1 MTSFENFIDEIKQQ
15 VDLSAEIEKTAGFA
29 LQDQRRGKYVYG
41 IPTAAG
47 GPGDSLMVDLSRQT
61 YTWWKHGGN
70 QGNKGIAYG
79 DVFDWL
85 VTYRKME
92 FMAAVKYLCREYNID
107 LPEDLEQDPTPEQI
121 SFRARSEMWDVVTK
135 WLSVRLVNTPAAL
148 EYARCRGWTDETI
161 KRERLGFAPGG
172 KGEELEKLRADLRNE
187 LSMYGYDLES
197 PRLVAILGLKKTK
210 GELREWSRK
219 YHVDIDQHPNWIK
232 NQRIYGM
239 LDFPRLVYPHIRGG
253 KVTYFSSR
261 NLEWQ
266 DGRLVGQSGKHK
278 TWNLPR
284 VLAGKREFYFNDEY
298 YPRAERVVVVEG
310 PADAITWG
318 QWGVASVSLIGLG
331 ASEELVNQLRG
342 HETLFLGMD
351 NGAEGRKSID
361 ELGPLVGPGSWVL
374 YYPTGDKGEDANA
387 WLQAMIETGAV
398 KDCNDIQKQAEIT
411 EELLENA
418 ELFALR
424 FAKKAGKAQGPD
436 RIKEVEKASLLIRQ
450 LDENTLSQYHKEL
463 RTALGFATREFN
475 RVLTSLA
482 KDGEKKGKREP
493 DVFPTL
499 GGVFGDWL
507 LEYCYDPE
515 ENKAMLAYRNPEGKV
530 GMADD
535 LLIDGLKYIP
545 KPPNKFIQRQAVLF
559 PSSVGPRIET
569 KQLVGEV
576 EKYINKYYLMDDPYL
591 VKIIAYYVLLTW
603 IYDAFEALPYLRAV
617 GDYGSGKS
625 ELMKRVGYICYRLIT
640 ASGANTSATFFRTKE
655 MYGGTVFID
664 EADLHDGGDMA
675 NDIVKF
681 LNLGAMKGNPITRM
695 VESLD
700 YFGNKVL
707 EPEPFDTFGPKLI
720 AMREDFRDKAVGSRS
735 LTIHVVGKS
744 AEELLDAGVPIQI
757 DDEFRARAIE
767 LRNKLLRWRLEH
779 FVENIELSNDLVD
792 VNLSARLNQVTM
804 AVKALAKI
812 AEDKNLL
819 EEITKFLRAYA
830 KDEVREKSLTMQ
842 AYIVEAMWELWKDEE
857 VREMYL
863 HHSIDGRSYLWMHDI
878 RERANTIL
886 DSINE
891 AGSVRE
897 ESGGGAELTP
907 QGVSH
912 YLREGLQ
919 VEVGKRQGV
928 GVPVYWVTKKMI
940 RLGKKYGVLEM
951 DFELE
956 EEDQQTSS

>member
-15 VDLSAEIEKTAGFA
+15 IDLRAEIEKTSGFA

-41 IPTAAG
+41 TPTAAG

-70 QGNKGIAYG
+70 QGNKGTAYG

-85 VTYRKME
+85 ETYRKME
-92 FMAAVKYLCREYNID
+92 FMEAVKYLCREYNIE
-107 LPEDLEQDPTPEQI
+107 LPEVLKRDPTPEQI
-121 SFRARSEMWDVVTK
+121 SFRQRAAMWDVVTK
-135 WLSVRLVNTPAAL
+135 WLSERLFETPTAL
-148 EYARCRGWTDETI
+148 EYARGRGWTDETI

-172 KGEELEKLRADLRNE
+172 KEEDLEILREDLRNE
-187 LSMYGYDLES
+187 LSMYGWDLEFES

-232 NQRIYGM
+232 NQRIYGL
-239 LDFPRLVYPHIRGG
+239 LDFPRLVYPHMRGG

-261 NLEWQ
+261 NLEWK
-266 DGRLVGQSGKHK
+266 DGHLVGQSGKHK

-298 YPRAERVVVVEG
+298 YPRSERVVIVEG

-331 ASEELVNQLRG
+331 ASEDLVNQLRN
-342 HETLFLGMD
+342 HDTLFLGMD

-398 KDCNDIQKQAEIT
+398 KDCNDVQKQTEIAED
-411 EELLENA
+411 LLENA

-424 FAKKAGKAQGPD
+424 FARKAGKAQGPD

-450 LDENTLSQYHKEL
+450 LDENTLSQFHKEL

-482 KDGEKKGKREP
+482 KEGEKKGKREP
-493 DVFPTL
+493 DVIVTL
-499 GGVFGDWL
+499 GEFISDWV

-515 ENKAMLAYRNPEGKV
+515 ENRASFAYRNPEGKV
-530 GMADD
+530 GMADE

-559 PSSVGPRIET
+559 PLRLGERVDT
-569 KQLVGEV
+569 KQLIIEV
-576 EKYINKYYLMDDPYL
+576 ESFIVSYYLMDDPYL

-603 IYDAFEALPYLRAV
+603 VYDAFEALPYLRAL

-625 ELMKRVGYICYRLIT
+625 ELMKRVGFICYRLIT

-655 MYGGTVFID
+655 MYKGTVFID
-664 EADLHDGGDMA
+664 EADLHDGGDMS
-675 NDIVKF
+675 NDIIKF

-720 AMREDFRDKAVGSRS
+720 AMREDFKDKAVSSRS
-735 LTIHVVGKS
+735 LTVNVVGKS
-744 AEELLDAGVPIQI
+744 AEELIDNNIPLQI
-757 DDEFRARAIE
+757 DDEFRRRASV
-767 LRNKLLRWRLEH
+767 LRNKLLRWRLDH
-779 FVENIELSNDLVD
+779 YVENIGLSNDLVD

-804 AVKALAKI
+804 AIKALAKI
-812 AEDKNLL
+812 ADDQGLMG
-819 EEITKFLRAYA
+819 EITKFLRAYA
-830 KDEVREKSLTMQ
+830 KDEVRERSLTMQ
-842 AYIVEAMWELWKDEE
+842 AYIVEALWELWKDKET
-857 VREMYL
+857 REMYL
-863 HHSIDGRSYLWMHDI
+863 KHSLDGRSYLWMHDI

-897 ESGGGAELTP
+897 EGKGGAELTP

-912 YLREGLQ
+912 YLREDLQ
-919 VEVGKRQGV
+919 IEVGKRQGV
-928 GVPVYWVTKKMI
+928 GVPVYWNNKKMV
-940 RLGKKYGVLEM
+940 RLGKKYGVLEI
-951 DFELE
+951 DFEIE
-956 EEDQQTSS
+956 EEGHE